1 MLIVHNFRAFPEKWQ
16 SATGQQGTSIYAG
29 ANAAAYL
36 EHRRNP
42 EAFFVVNGNVA
53 VVMELAA
60 RMFAGVQ
67 RPLIAVDLVLREPE
81 DFASRVALP
90 VKKALLGRVDRFIH
104 YFRDL
109 RGLTRVYGIG
119 PEHSSYVPFKVN
131 LADRHALAPEP
142 EGEYVLCFGRSMRD
156 FDTFLT
162 AMEALPDIPAAITRP
177 DPRVFA
183 AHHARFTRP
192 ISAIPKN
199 VCVLEDD
206 RTEESEIRIL
216 RNAKLVVLPI
226 LARSLVASGI
236 STCLNALFLEKCVIG
251 SAGPGM
257 SDIFTS
263 EILIFPPEDAKRMAE
278 TIRRAWDDSALRR
291 ATAAAGRQYAL
302 QAGGEPELYQRIIDE
317 ITRWEQNHPLAR
329 KLSAGTN

>member
-1 MLIVHNFRAFPEKWQ
+1 MLIVHNFRAFPEKWKTA
-16 SATGQQGTSIYAG
+16 SQQGTSVHAG
-29 ANAAAYL
+29 QKADAFL

-42 EAFFVVNGNVA
+42 EAVFVVNGNVA
-53 VVMELAA
+53 LVMELAA
-60 RMFAGVQ
+60 RMFAGAR

-81 DFASRVALP
+81 DIAARLELP
-90 VKKALLGRVDRFIH
+90 LKKALLHRVDRFIH

-131 LADRHALAPEP
+131 LADRHALSPEP
-142 EGEYVLCFGRSMRD
+142 EGKYALCFGRSMRD
-156 FDTFLT
+156 FDTFLE
-162 AMEALPDIPAAITRP
+162 AMERLPDIPGAITRP
-177 DPRVFA
+177 DPQVFA
-183 AHHARFTRP
+183 KHHARFTRP
-192 ISAIPKN
+192 ISAIPAN

-236 STCLNALFLEKCVIG
+236 STCLNAMFLGKCVIG
-251 SAGPGM
+251 SEGPGM

-263 EILIFPPEDAKRMAE
+263 EILTFPPENAQRMAE
-278 TIRRAWDDSALRR
+278 TIRRAWDDSDLRQS
-291 ATAAAGRQYAL
+291 TAEAGRRFAL
-302 QAGGEPELYQRIIDE
+302 QAGAEPELYQRIIDE
-317 ITRWEQNHPLAR
+317 VALRFANR
-329 KLSAGTN
+329 